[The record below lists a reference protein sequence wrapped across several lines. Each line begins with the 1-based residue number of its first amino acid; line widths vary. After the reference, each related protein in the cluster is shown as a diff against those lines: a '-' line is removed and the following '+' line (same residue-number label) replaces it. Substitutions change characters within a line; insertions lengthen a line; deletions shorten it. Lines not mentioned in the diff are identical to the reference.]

1 MQNNKLA
8 VPLFLVI
15 QIQDSLNARTPD
27 TAPQCPP
34 FCVWLPEDFPDPV
47 CGSDGITYPN
57 PCKLKAAAKCN
68 QKPDLTVAYKGKCQ
82 KQG

>member
-8 VPLFLVI
+8 VALFLVL

-27 TAPQCPP
+27 IVPQCPP
-34 FCVWLPEDFPDPV
+34 VCVWLPEDLPEPV
-47 CGSDGITYPN
+47 AIC
-57 PCKLKAAAKCN
+57 
-68 QKPDLTVAYKGKCQ
+68 QEKPDLTFAYIGECQ